1 MALAR
6 AAPPLLLLLLLSVG
20 AATGQLQRSA
30 DEDQQLRQLVREAVS
45 DALRSQLGEYRCG
58 GGNIRKRQAP
68 GVSLQSVADELSLQ
82 LKDTKED
89 ISSQLQDTRDTV
101 QTKVA
106 EMTEAMRQQ
115 GGQCTCVEQL
125 RALQQDVQRQYDA
138 LLKSVVDIAEI
149 TIGTQQTVRQHLNN
163 ITATVAAL
171 GRNMTTMVRGAAA
184 PPADPDM
191 RLALLSDSF
200 ARYAN
205 RSRRQLAALTAGQER
220 SAALLS
226 MVANQSQ
233 AAARLPC
240 AGPARDC
247 ADLRRQ
253 GFTASGVYAIRP
265 DLGSARLVSVYCDMT
280 TAGGGWTV
288 LQRRADLSAHIDF
301 FRGWAEYRRGFGN
314 HSGEFWLGNELIHQ
328 LTWQRDITLRL
339 DMADLEGNQRYA
351 EYSGFSVSPETDQYR
366 LTVGPYSGT
375 AGDGL
380 SRANGVGFTTRD
392 VDNDQYTAGN
402 CAELYKGG
410 WWYDACHNA
419 NPNGLYLR
427 GPHGSYADGV
437 NWRFWR
443 GYHYSLPSIEIKM
456 RPSGFRLP

>member
-1 MALAR
+1 MTR
-6 AAPPLLLLLLLSVG
+6 
-20 AATGQLQRSA
+20 RS
-30 DEDQQLRQLVREAVS
+30 
-45 DALRSQLGEYRCG
+45 RCSF
-58 GGNIRKRQAP
+58 Q
-68 GVSLQSVADELSLQ
+68 GVSLQAVADEISLQ

-89 ISSQLQDTRDTV
+89 ISAQLQDTRDTV

-106 EMTEAMRQQ
+106 EMTETMRNQ
-115 GGQCTCVEQL
+115 GAQCTCVDE
-125 RALQQDVQRQYDA
+125 LQKLHTDIQRQYDA

-149 TIGTQQTVRQHLNN
+149 TIGTQQALRSQLTN

-171 GRNMTTMVRGAAA
+171 GRNMTKSVSRPAA
-184 PPADPDM
+184 PADPDM

-226 MVANQSQ
+226 VVANQSR

-265 DLGSARLVSVYCDMT
+265 DLSSARLVSVFCDMR

-288 LQRRADLSAHIDF
+288 VQRRADISPHIDF
-301 FRGWAEYRRGFGN
+301 FRGWSEYRRGFGN
-314 HSGEFWLGNELIHQ
+314 HSGEFWLGNDLIHQ
-328 LTWQRDITLRL
+328 LSWGRDITLRL
-339 DMADLEGNQRYA
+339 DMADLEGNRRYA
-351 EYSGFSVSPETDQYR
+351 EYSGFSVSPESDQFR
-366 LTVGPYSGT
+366 LTVGAYSGT

-392 VDNDQYTAGN
+392 VDNDQYASGN

-427 GPHGSYADGV
+427 GPHGSYADGI

-456 RPSGFRLP
+456 RPTSFRLP